1 MGSEHFKGETI
12 SVHVC
17 ENVLISTK
25 LNHLKLNSNFWF
37 NLDNFEINKTLVT
50 SLMAIVYD
58 FRGCQLHKG
67 ACSRGIKVAHVLLA
81 NVFAC
86 RTVLTEGAS
95 CSKLHKGTV
104 WVSSFFVRFVVFCLF
119 VCL

>member
-25 LNHLKLNSNFWF
+25 LSHLKLNSNFWF
-37 NLDNFEINKTLVT
+37 NLDNFEANKALVP
-50 SLMAIVYD
+50 SLMAIGYNCRV
-58 FRGCQLHKG
+58 CQLYKG
-67 ACSRGIKVAHVLLA
+67 ACSRGIKLAHVLLA
-81 NVFAC
+81 KVFAC
-86 RTVLTEGAS
+86 RTGLTEGAS

-104 WVSSFFVRFVVFCLF
+104 WVSS
-119 VCL
+119 